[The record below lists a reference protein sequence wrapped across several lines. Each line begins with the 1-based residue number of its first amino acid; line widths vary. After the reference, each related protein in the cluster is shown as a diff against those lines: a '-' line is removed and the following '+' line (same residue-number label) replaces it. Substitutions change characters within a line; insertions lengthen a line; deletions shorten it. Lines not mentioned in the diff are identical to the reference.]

1 MPTTNNQVIK
11 KPVPKYYHCFKLS
24 DSSYALF
31 DSKVDMP
38 LIIGSISLI
47 QSTKLPQNSF
57 VFYYEINSQF
67 FFNKPPKNYLDMNT
81 DATNVRQKPA
91 LRYHYIDPKG
101 VQYHMFKLNSVLWS
115 LFDIEFDMPLA
126 YGSLSKVQ
134 AVINKV
140 NETSVIYYYHEDVS
154 VKNSF
159 KVWYVYKNKK
169 IEYLG

>member
-1 MPTTNNQVIK
+1 
-11 KPVPKYYHCFKLS
+11 
-24 DSSYALF
+24 
-31 DSKVDMP
+31 
-38 LIIGSISLI
+38 
-47 QSTKLPQNSF
+47 
-57 VFYYEINSQF
+57 
-67 FFNKPPKNYLDMNT
+67 MNT